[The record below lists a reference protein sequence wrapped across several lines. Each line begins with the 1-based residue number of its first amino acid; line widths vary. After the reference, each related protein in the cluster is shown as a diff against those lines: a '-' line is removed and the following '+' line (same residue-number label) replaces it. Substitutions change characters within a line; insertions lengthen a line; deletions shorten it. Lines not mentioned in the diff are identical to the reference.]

1 MYRTCSARVP
11 LVYTYYVIVTCT
23 RTRVSSSVY
32 VLVPDDPIGVLL
44 IPDVL
49 MLFVLVPKKS
59 ATDLLSSEKSFKRV
73 KKTHGQSLI
82 LVLSSL
88 ERHKQAVLCQNQIAV
103 KIGAFFLINIWRHMN
118 SRLAAVQVIIYLHIR
133 NTFKLLA

>member
-1 MYRTCSARVP
+1 M
-11 LVYTYYVIVTCT
+11 
-23 RTRVSSSVY
+23 
-32 VLVPDDPIGVLL
+32 VLL
-44 IPDVL
+44 TTDVL

-73 KKTHGQSLI
+73 KKTHGQILI

-88 ERHKQAVLCQNQIAV
+88 ERHKQAVLCLNQIAV

-118 SRLAAVQVIIYLHIR
+118 SRLAAVQVIFYLHIR
-133 NTFKLLA
+133 YTFKLLASHLYKSYKEVILLSLKKYARQSLIWSHTTSVFYTSQAII

>member
-1 MYRTCSARVP
+1 M
-11 LVYTYYVIVTCT
+11 YTYYVIVTCT

-88 ERHKQAVLCQNQIAV
+88 ERHKQAMLCQNQIAV
-103 KIGAFFLINIWRHMN
+103 KIGAFF
-118 SRLAAVQVIIYLHIR
+118 
-133 NTFKLLA
+133 